1 MLSHTLTRTSSKS
14 WFVTRWSCSLQKSS
28 VINWSFIEYLLPLV
42 GVISDDSNLIESGGN
57 NCYLFISYIMSYT
70 LKELI
75 EVKENLPN
83 MCGFEKLRFRYT
95 GTVNPLL
102 FATTIFCKLPEI
114 NWLAATNFH
123 GQFLSTPFLSV
134 HLHVY
139 GKNWFVTRNIRNN
152 EALRTS
158 QKFLTH
164 E

>member
-42 GVISDDSNLIESGGN
+42 GVISDDSNLIESSGN
-57 NCYLFISYIMSYT
+57 NYLFILCHIHSKSSLWSRRIFT
-70 LKELI
+70 ICVDLRNWGLK
-75 EVKENLPN
+75 VKR
-83 MCGFEKLRFRYT
+83 K
-95 GTVNPLL
+95 TVNLLL

-114 NWLAATNFH
+114 KWLVATNFH
-123 GQFLSTPFLSV
+123 GQFLSTPFFSV

-139 GKNWFVTRNIRNN
+139 GKSWFVARNIRNN
-152 EALRTS
+152 KALRTS
-158 QKFLTH
+158 QKFLAH